1 MEITVEKLKEL
12 GFKRYYRD
20 EVYRMKIGT
29 DVINKPMYLTLVN
42 FETSWTW
49 YINSFEQF
57 TGLKNNRQITMR
69 TSCGGEC
76 FITTYMYGKN

>member
-57 TGLKNNRQITMR
+57 TGLKTIDRLLCVLRAVGNVL
-69 TSCGGEC
+69 
-76 FITTYMYGKN
+76 